1 MEVEFNEVTEQSA
14 KKKKKKASAKR
25 PVLNGTNEAAVG
37 EPCTLG

>member
-14 KKKKKKASAKR
+14 KKKKKASAKR